1 MSKLVIRTAEEK
13 KIQGEVIGEVRDI
26 LAGKGIF
33 PVLNTGTVLG
43 IFREGDFIDWDWDTE
58 FFLLYEQVKDMQE
71 ELQEELVES
80 GFEIKMVRYEKRNWK
95 IRASKKHW
103 NVELCAWSIEGRY
116 YIRKM
121 NGGRSIYAIPVN
133 YFDNLDGIEFYGK
146 RYYVPKEYDGFLT
159 HLYGDWRKPRKTKK
173 RRKYCASTYNFK
185 RKKK

>member
-1 MSKLVIRTAEEK
+1 MSKLINRTKEEK
-13 KIQGEVIGEVRDI
+13 KRQGEIIGEVRDI

-71 ELQEELVES
+71 ELQEALTKS
-80 GFEIKMVRYEKRNWK
+80 GFETKMTRAEKRNWK
-95 IRASKKHW
+95 IKVQKEHW
-103 NVELCAWSIEGRY
+103 KVELCAWSAEGDRY
-116 YIRKM
+116 VRKM
-121 NGGRSIYAIPVN
+121 NGGKSVYSIPRRYMEDLQTVVFYDHM
-133 YFDNLDGIEFYGK
+133 YFMPSDYE
-146 RYYVPKEYDGFLT
+146 GFLT

-173 RRKYCASTYNFK
+173 RREYCASAYNFK